1 MEKRLKKYLEDGEFK
16 NVPMARSK
24 AMAAVRGKNN
34 KSTEL
39 KLRMGLVRNRVSGWT
54 LHPSDILGR
63 PDFYFQKKKVAIFID
78 GCFWHGCP
86 YCGHIPKTRS
96 AFWRAKIKRNRT
108 RDQGTNRQ
116 LKASGTIVLRFWEH
130 QLKTV
135 QGLKEMIF
143 AIRQLIVTKNRR

>member
-39 KLRMGLVRNRVSGWT
+39 KLRMGLVRNRISGWT

-86 YCGHIPKTRS
+86 LCGHIPKTRS
-96 AFWRAKIKRNRT
+96 AFWQAKIKRNKT
-108 RDQGTNRQ
+108 RDQEIKRQ
-116 LKASGTIVLRFWEH
+116 LEASGAIVLRFWEH
-130 QLKTV
+130 QLKTE
-135 QGLKEMIF
+135 QGLKETIF
-143 AIRQLIVTKNRR
+143 SIRQVSCYKNRG